1 MKSAAIG
8 GLAAAFLLVF
18 GLTVI
23 AWGEGTPPT
32 PAPGATPKEAKK
44 VDKAEKAAA
53 PVKEQIAF
61 AEKAL
66 QLAQEEAAKPD
77 KTSDVKRIENLK
89 LAAVKAYVAAAMAAK
104 NGAGSLKPDERQ
116 GFLDQYFKPN
126 VEKAITVLLEVAE
139 TAKANKRYLE
149 AVNFYKQ
156 VQQIDPQNQAA
167 ADGIKAVM
175 GAVKGGGKKGK

>member
-23 AWGEGTPPT
+23 AWGEETPPT

-44 VDKAEKAAA
+44 VDKSEKAAA
-53 PVKEQIAF
+53 PVKEQVAI

-77 KTSDVKRIENLK
+77 KTADPKKIESLK
-89 LAAVKAYVAAAMAAK
+89 LAAVKAYIAAAMAAVR
-104 NGAGSLKPDERQ
+104 GAATLKSDEKQ
-116 GFLDQYFKPN
+116 AFLDQYDKPN
-126 VEKAITVLLEVAE
+126 REKAITILLGVAE
-139 TAKANKRYLE
+139 AAKAKKRYPE
-149 AVNFYKQ
+149 AINFYKQ

-167 ADGIKAVM
+167 ADGIKVVQDI
-175 GAVKGGGKKGK
+175 VKSGGKKTN